1 MVRGCHGPR
10 AAAPVPDDG
19 PVTLDTAVLTFA
31 LVAAA
36 LTVTPGLDTALVLR
50 AALTGSR
57 AEAAATAGGI
67 VAGLFVWGAAAA
79 AGISA
84 LLTAS
89 ELAYD
94 VLRYAGTAYLVWF
107 GLRLLVRAVRPG
119 PAGAQPVGAA
129 DGSAWRAAR
138 TGLATNLLNPKV
150 GVFYVALLPQFLP
163 AGSDPLLVGL
173 LLAGVHAVLSVVWF
187 ALLIGLAS
195 VLGRWLRRPGT
206 VRVIDGG
213 TGATL
218 VGFGVRLAVTGSPG
232 R

>member
-1 MVRGCHGPR
+1 
-10 AAAPVPDDG
+10 
-19 PVTLDTAVLTFA
+19 VTLGTAVLAFA
-31 LVAAA
+31 VVAAA

-57 AEAAATAGGI
+57 REAAATAGGI

-89 ELAYD
+89 HLAYD
-94 VLRYAGTAYLVWF
+94 VLRYAGAAYLVGF
-107 GLRLLVRAVRPG
+107 GVRLLVRAVRGSGDGETTGGDP
-119 PAGAQPVGAA
+119 PA
-129 DGSAWRAAR
+129 SAWRAAR

-150 GVFYVALLPQFLP
+150 GIFYVALLPQFLP
-163 AGSDPLLVGL
+163 PGSDPLLTGL
-173 LLAGVHAVLSVVWF
+173 LLAGVHALLSVVWF
-187 ALLIGLAS
+187 TLLIALAS
-195 VLGRWLRRPGT
+195 LLSPWLRRPST
-206 VRVIDGG
+206 VRAVEGV

-218 VGFGVRLAVTGSPG
+218 LGFGVRLALV